1 MSETKRALSVGQT
14 ESARME
20 CAGARI
26 EGERNSNPQQVLYQE
41 KSPLSTLYEKKVEN
55 DGTFISEYRCAW
67 CGKVFIPTSPE
78 YAWDDC
84 CSYTCCLRYDEK
96 IKQEGLSEKVVMMSA
111 YDKRELMLFE
121 CAQDAADY
129 LGVRRESVRDACN
142 GRTKTCK
149 GYAFR
154 WAEKGKTDI
163 ERTARKYTR
172 SDRRKNHSITVH
184 VERNTLDKI
193 ESMAYDHNVRR
204 SKMITAII
212 KEGSKPIEK
221 EDGYEDF

>member
-1 MSETKRALSVGQT
+1 MEETKKTLSVGQT
-14 ESARME
+14 ESAE
-20 CAGARI
+20 GCASARI
-26 EGERNSNPQQVLYQE
+26 EGGKEYETPQRILYQE
-41 KSPLSTLYEKKVEN
+41 KSPLSTLYHKKIQK
-55 DGTFISEYRCAW
+55 DDTFIKEYRCAW
-67 CGKVFIPTSPE
+67 CGKVFIPTRPE

-121 CAQDAADY
+121 CAQEAADY

-163 ERTARKYTR
+163 ERTVRKYTR

-193 ESMAYDHNVRR
+193 ESKAYDHNVRR

-212 KEGSKPIEK
+212 KEGIKTIEK
-221 EDGYEDF
+221 EDGYEYF

>member
-1 MSETKRALSVGQT
+1 MEETKKTLSVGQT
-14 ESARME
+14 ESAE
-20 CAGARI
+20 GCASARI
-26 EGERNSNPQQVLYQE
+26 EGGKEYETPQEILYQE
-41 KSPLSTLYEKKVEN
+41 KSHLSTLYPKKIQK
-55 DGTFISEYRCAW
+55 DDTFIKEYRCAW
-67 CGKVFIPTSPE
+67 CGKVFIPTRPE

-163 ERTARKYTR
+163 DRIVRNYTR

-212 KEGSKPIEK
+212 KEGIKTIEK
-221 EDGYEDF
+221 GDGYEDF